1 MNTIILCIGALIAT
15 LVAWVYLSVQEN
27 TVKELPE
34 AQEDTEN
41 RVAARKEEP
50 AGEAERHSLVQ
61 RLQGKRLAFLIV
73 MFLAL
78 CAVAVVLARIYPS
91 NSLIDNG
98 KLLVLLAL
106 LFVAASVDAR
116 QRIIPNA
123 VVLAGLALRAVFWIM
138 ELVTAPSSFWNIMKN
153 DLLAC
158 LLVVAFFVVGVLLV
172 KGGIGMGDIKL
183 MLVMCLFQG
192 FYGVVSSLFCSLF
205 VAFVYAIVVLLARK
219 KTRKDSVAF
228 APAILLGTILSIV
241 LTGM

>member
-27 TVKELPE
+27 TLKELPE

-41 RVAARKEEP
+41 RAEAREEAF
-50 AGEAERHSLVQ
+50 AGHSLVQ
-61 RLQGKRLAFLIV
+61 RPKGKRLAFLIV

-78 CAVAVVLARIYPS
+78 CAVGIALGWVYPS
-91 NSLIDNG
+91 NSLIANG

-123 VVLAGLALRAVFWIM
+123 VVLAGLVLRVIFWIM
-138 ELVTAPSSFWNIMKN
+138 ELVTVPALFWNIMKN

-192 FYGVVSSLFCSLF
+192 FYGVISSLFCSLF